1 MKRIIRLTES
11 DLHRIVKESVKR
23 ILKEDNS
30 MELRVAGKI
39 LDDIRYNNPELLQG
53 SPEDLIEYVMA
64 THQVPRNIAE
74 LVTNMA
80 KGKG

>member
-1 MKRIIRLTES
+1 MKKIIRLTES

-30 MELRVAGKI
+30 LELRVAEKI
-39 LDDIRYNNPELLQG
+39 LDDIQNNNPELLQA

-64 THQVPRNIAE
+64 THQVPRSIAE
-74 LVTNMA
+74 LVANMA
-80 KGKG
+80 

>member
-1 MKRIIRLTES
+1 MKKIIRLTES

-30 MELRVAGKI
+30 LELRVAEKI
-39 LDDIRYNNPELLQG
+39 LDDIQNNNPELLQA

-64 THQVPRNIAE
+64 THQVSRSIAE
-74 LVTNMA
+74 LVANMA
-80 KGKG
+80 